1 MVMVGRRF
9 IYVKIKFMVTV
20 VEIQRRLRPIMR
32 PIMRF
37 LLYFFYETSYIVG
50 TSGKLYLGKKV
61 AVSNTLFNL
70 SSGSIIIGDYTIFG
84 QNVMVL
90 TGRHNYVNGQ
100 RAGLE
105 LVIKGSSWG
114 GGEVEVPSSGYDIH
128 IGQGCWIAS
137 GAIISGGVII
147 GNNVIVAAGAV
158 VTKNI
163 PDYAIVAGV
172 PATIIGD
179 TRERR
184 SID

>member
-1 MVMVGRRF
+1 M
-9 IYVKIKFMVTV
+9 
-20 VEIQRRLRPIMR
+20 
-32 PIMRF
+32 
-37 LLYFFYETSYIVG
+37 
-50 TSGKLYLGKKV
+50 
-61 AVSNTLFNL
+61 
-70 SSGSIIIGDYTIFG
+70 
-84 QNVMVL
+84 
-90 TGRHNYVNGQ
+90 
-100 RAGLE
+100 
-105 LVIKGSSWG
+105 
-114 GGEVEVPSSGYDIH
+114 PSSGYDIH